1 MAKRSPIR
9 MGLGNDAVVVVVV
22 EVVVV
27 VVSLLS
33 LTVSTPVLL
42 KMESRNVNALPDI
55 QSMAPII

>member
-9 MGLGNDAVVVVVV
+9 MGLEKDAVVV
-22 EVVVV
+22 VVVV

-33 LTVSTPVLL
+33 LTVLVCTLVLL
-42 KMESRNVNALPDI
+42 KIESRKVTALPDI